1 MFLIDSSGW
10 IEFFTDG
17 PLSAQYSKYFKESA
31 KIITPSIVLYEVYK
45 KIKMERTE
53 EDALLAVS
61 LLNKTLVVPLNDSIA
76 LLAADVSLKY
86 SLPMAD
92 AIVYATALENNCTV
106 ITGDAHF
113 KGLDKV
119 VLVMQS
125 DKR

>member
-17 PLSAQYSKYFKESA
+17 PLSAQYSKYFKEPT

-61 LLNKTLVVPLNDSIA
+61 LVNKTLIVPLNDSIA